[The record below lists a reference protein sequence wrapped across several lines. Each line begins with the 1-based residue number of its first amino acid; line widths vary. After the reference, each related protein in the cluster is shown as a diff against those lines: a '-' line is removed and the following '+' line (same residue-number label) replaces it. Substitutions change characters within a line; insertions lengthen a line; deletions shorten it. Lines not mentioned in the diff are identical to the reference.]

1 MAAKAMGHA
10 QLRSNYLMSRP
21 ANLKRSDP
29 VQTFDPSC
37 FGRRFLRLAFTTLLF
52 VGVWGLPF
60 GRSAFAQRG
69 DSFEGAVWRFS
80 MTPKVRRK
88 EPMRGVFRVN
98 NYEVFQ
104 KEKPD
109 DEAFSKQVGK
119 VEPNGD
125 KTRIVFHDATAFER
139 SRSSGPGAKPGS
151 GDGKLGSGQGRRT
164 ELKGTA
170 ALKMEKFGE
179 WSGILIDSEG
189 NHWDFKCSRIQE

>member
-1 MAAKAMGHA
+1 MQAPENIVG
-10 QLRSNYLMSRP
+10 SRDIGSP
-21 ANLKRSDP
+21 DEPHFS
-29 VQTFDPSC
+29 
-37 FGRRFLRLAFTTLLF
+37 GRILRLALTTLIF
-52 VGVWGLPF
+52 VGVWGWPF
-60 GRSAFAQRG
+60 GRSALAQRG

-80 MTPKVRRK
+80 MTPKVRQK
-88 EPMRGVFRVN
+88 EKMGGVFRVN

-119 VEPNGD
+119 IEPNGK
-125 KTRIVFHDATAFER
+125 KTRIEFHDAKAFEGR
-139 SRSSGPGAKPGS
+139 PGSGPSAKPGS
-151 GDGKLGSGQGRRT
+151 GDGGLGAGRGRRT

-179 WSGILIDSEG
+179 WSGLFIDSEG